1 MATVVQT
8 ATGAF
13 SGTTATAIFSSPVTA
28 GNAIIVLR
36 TSWEFDESGSVR
48 TYTVTANKGGTTDDY
63 VAISDQYIDP
73 LYSPLWSHQIW
84 GIANSAGGSG
94 TAVTVTAS
102 EAETGLILVAEIS
115 GLGSSLT
122 VDGEQIYVSGGGT
135 AVAGPAK
142 TPSAA
147 GI

>member
-48 TYTVTANKGGTTDDY
+48 TYTVTDNKGGTNADY

-94 TAVTVTAS
+94 TADRKSTR
-102 EAETGLILVAEIS
+102 LN
-115 GLGSSLT
+115 SSHVKST
-122 VDGEQIYVSGGGT
+122 Y
-135 AVAGPAK
+135 AVFCIKKKIKLAK
-142 TPSAA
+142 
-147 GI
+147 